1 MTTTIFTVYKDR
13 DNEERIELLQ
23 DGVLVTAGA
32 VTRAVLKFG
41 TFVLDTDDDSEIYFL
56 DSDNQVL
63 CFQLGKLTGL
73 VAKNYFDGKLTIF
86 DNTNTSGLAWAN
98 IHITVFNWAISA

>member
-1 MTTTIFTVYKDR
+1 
-13 DNEERIELLQ
+13 
-23 DGVLVTAGA
+23 
-32 VTRAVLKFG
+32 
-41 TFVLDTDDDSEIYFL
+41 
-56 DSDNQVL
+56 L

-73 VAKNYFDGKLTIF
+73 VAKNYFDGNLTIF